1 MNGRLIHERATAP
14 RWRWRSVLGT
24 SALVLAT
31 GLGAYALADSVSAT
45 ASAKIQSVASEHPAA
60 SISGSASS
68 SASTRTA
75 TWASTVG
82 TPAPNGTYTTPSG
95 TTATIASLRGKP
107 TMVWFVAGGCASCA
121 ASIPAVAAHFHQLR
135 AAGLRVLTL
144 GLYGDFAVGNR
155 GVAQLLSFGRQ
166 AAVNQS
172 ITRPGWQWGMASKAL
187 SLTYDPSG
195 IPDLYVLIGPTGHI
209 EYRNSVPD
217 STMGALI
224 AAVKRLD
231 THAQTATA
239 RQPCC

>member
-1 MNGRLIHERATAP
+1 MSAHRGHERATAP
-14 RWRWRSVLGT
+14 RRRRRSVLGT
-24 SALVLAT
+24 GALVLAT
-31 GLGAYALADSVSAT
+31 GLGAYALAGSVSAT

-60 SISGSASS
+60 SVSGSASS
-68 SASTRTA
+68 STSTRT
-75 TWASTVG
+75 STVG

-144 GLYGDFAVGNR
+144 GLYGDFAVGNK
-155 GVAQLLSFGRQ
+155 GVAQLLSFGRH

-172 ITRPGWQWGMASKAL
+172 ITRPGWQWGMASEAL
-187 SLTYDPSG
+187 SLAYDPSG

-217 STMGALI
+217 STMGALV
-224 AAVKRLD
+224 AAAKRLE
-231 THAQTATA
+231 THAQTAA
-239 RQPCC
+239 AVQPCC